1 MTGFGSE
8 LFSGPLYLS
17 VCSMWAILMEKRY
30 FLYHV
35 PTVTETDKSFWK
47 ITITFCHISAKNI
60 YPFLYP
66 PIKAIS
72 SNFAVYGRQVIPDIK
87 DMISSCLSV
96 SFTAGLLQTVPVSTQ
111 AAEGPCLKVM
121 SAPGRK
127 R

>member
-1 MTGFGSE
+1 
-8 LFSGPLYLS
+8 
-17 VCSMWAILMEKRY
+17 MEKIH

-35 PTVTETDKSFWK
+35 PIFSETDKSFGK
-47 ITITFCHISAKNI
+47 ITITFCHLSVKNN
-60 YPFLYP
+60 YPFLHF

-72 SNFAVYGRQVIPDIK
+72 SDFTGYGRQVIPDIK

-96 SFTAGLLQTVPVSTQ
+96 GFPAGLLQTVPVSTQ

-121 SAPGRK
+121 SALGRK

>member
-1 MTGFGSE
+1 
-8 LFSGPLYLS
+8 
-17 VCSMWAILMEKRY
+17 MEKRY

-35 PTVTETDKSFWK
+35 PTFSETDKSVWK
-47 ITITFCHISAKNI
+47 ITITFCHILKNN
-60 YPFLYP
+60 YPFLYL
-66 PIKAIS
+66 PINSIS
-72 SNFAVYGRQVIPDIK
+72 SNFTGYGRQVIPDIK

-96 SFTAGLLQTVPVSTQ
+96 TFTAGLFQAVPVSTQ